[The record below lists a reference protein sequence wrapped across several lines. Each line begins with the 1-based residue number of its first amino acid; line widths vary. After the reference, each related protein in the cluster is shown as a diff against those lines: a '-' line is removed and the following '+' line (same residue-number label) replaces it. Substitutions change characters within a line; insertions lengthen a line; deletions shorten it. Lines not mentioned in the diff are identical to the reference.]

1 MCQTF
6 FEIFRFFY
14 GFDRVWGFD
23 FGSFLVNLMSRFA
36 TSNCLKSQ
44 IVILIDK
51 FSVVF
56 KVANC
61 DFRILLFDV
70 SSEKIATFAA

>member
-1 MCQTF
+1 MLFCRKCQF
-6 FEIFRFFY
+6 DV
-14 GFDRVWGFD
+14 GFCD
-23 FGSFLVNLMSRFA
+23 FKSFKVA
-36 TSNCLKSQ
+36 NCDLIAKS
-44 IVILIDK
+44 
-51 FSVVF
+51 SVVF

>member
-1 MCQTF
+1 MLFCRKCQF
-6 FEIFRFFY
+6 DV
-14 GFDRVWGFD
+14 GFCD
-23 FGSFLVNLMSRFA
+23 F
-36 TSNCLKSQ
+36 KS
-44 IVILIDK
+44 
-51 FSVVF
+51 F

>member
-1 MCQTF
+1 MFQTF
-6 FEIFRFFY
+6 FEIIRFFF

-44 IVILIDK
+44 IVVLIDK
-51 FSVVF
+51 FSVMF
-56 KVANC
+56 KVVNC
-61 DFRILLFDV
+61 GFRILLFDV
-70 SSEKIATFAA
+70 FSEKIVIFAA